1 MKIKGLRWMATFL
14 AACMLMGAVP
24 ATAFAAKETTEAA
37 ETIPQVYRMDDDN
50 DTVRLVIGKTPTLY
64 IGKNGTVSVTLMNME
79 DKDWIETEIWIASED
94 DFRNH
99 YSDEI
104 TKTEDRDS
112 EESSIVQSMKTIY
125 PFEVTDS
132 LNRHYKVGH
141 VNKKAKKTVNL
152 NVNVKKG
159 LEEGYYPILIYI
171 SKRAQG
177 EDGMSSEY
185 AKTIMAWIETKK
197 TTGTSET
204 NEDNSE
210 PVAFALGENQ
220 PTPSANYSE
229 VMNFDV
235 NVRNTGYKTA
245 YDVRVDM
252 ELSEDIT
259 KFPFEI
265 NDGNYDRQMGNM
277 NPDQTVAVPFS
288 MAVREKAKSGY
299 YPIKFKIRYR
309 ENENG
314 NFAAPVEDTFYV
326 RVYGKDEDDSLD
338 SEAGENERT
347 KARII
352 VDSFETDP
360 AEIYAGQDFTLK
372 VRMKNASNSIV
383 ASNILFTFESET
395 VSDSPVFTTVNGSN
409 SVVVNSLAPGASD
422 TLTIKF
428 SSSPTAEQRSYT
440 ITINEQY
447 DSPEFK
453 NAEESIIVDIPVKQY
468 ARLSTSNMDV
478 MPDSMTVGSESNVM
492 FGINNTGKV
501 VLYNVTVNFEADSIK
516 PTDYYVGNIKPG
528 ETGNVDTMLSGIA
541 ATADDGTVHVIINYE
556 DENGQPAEPV
566 EKELTLLVEEE
577 VQEDWNMDV
586 PEDMDVSGQPASGAN
601 NKLLLAGGGVAF
613 VAVIAAIVFAV
624 KFIKKRKEAKQQK
637 DDENEIS

>member
-1 MKIKGLRWMATFL
+1 MATFL

-79 DKDWIETEIWIASED
+79 DKDWVETEIWIASED

-204 NEDNSE
+204 DEDSSE

-220 PTPSANYSE
+220 STPSANYSE
-229 VMNFDV
+229 VMNFDI

-372 VRMKNASNSIV
+372 VRMKNASNSIA

-453 NAEESIIVDIPVKQY
+453 NAKEAVKIAVGLKQE
-468 ARLSTSNMDV
+468 ARLNTGTIEV
-478 MPDSMTVGSESNVM
+478 MPDAISVGEESNVM
-492 FGINNTGKV
+492 FSINNTGKV
-501 VLYNVTVNFEADSIK
+501 MLYNVNAVFEADSIQK
-516 PTDYYVGNIKPG
+516 NEAYVGNIEPG
-528 ETGNVDTMLSGIA
+528 KSGNVDTMINGIA
-541 ATADDGTVHVIINYE
+541 PTTDDGKVKLSITYE
-556 DENGQPAEPV
+556 DENGKVSTV
-566 EKELTLLVEEE
+566 EKEIQLMVNDDQSMDESNVDDTWNSDD
-577 VQEDWNMDV
+577 VQ
-586 PEDMDVSGQPASGAN
+586 PEPSTTD
-601 NKLLLAGGGVAF
+601 KLKHLAIPVGIVGVVLA
-613 VAVIAAIVFAV
+613 AVILVVIRR
-624 KFIKKRKEAKQQK
+624 KKKKAGM
-637 DDENEIS
+637 DDEIL

>member
-1 MKIKGLRWMATFL
+1 MATFL

-252 ELSEDIT
+252 ELSEDIA

-326 RVYGKDEDDSLD
+326 RVYGKEEDGSLD

-372 VRMKNASNSIV
+372 VRMKNASNSIA

-453 NAEESIIVDIPVKQY
+453 NAKEAVKIAVGLKQE
-468 ARLSTSNMDV
+468 ARLNTGTIEV
-478 MPDSMTVGSESNVM
+478 MPDAISVGEESNVM
-492 FGINNTGKV
+492 FSINNTGKV
-501 VLYNVTVNFEADSIK
+501 MLYNVNAVFEADSIQK
-516 PTDYYVGNIKPG
+516 NEAYVGNIEPG
-528 ETGNVDTMLSGIA
+528 KSGNVDTMINGIA
-541 ATADDGTVHVIINYE
+541 PTTDDGKVKLSITYE
-556 DENGQPAEPV
+556 DENGKVSTV
-566 EKELTLLVEEE
+566 EKEIQLMVNEDQSMDESNVDDTWSSDD
-577 VQEDWNMDV
+577 VQ
-586 PEDMDVSGQPASGAN
+586 PEPSTTD
-601 NKLLLAGGGVAF
+601 KLKHLAIPVGIVGVVLA
-613 VAVIAAIVFAV
+613 AVILVVIRR
-624 KFIKKRKEAKQQK
+624 KKKKAGM
-637 DDENEIS
+637 DDEIL

>member
-1 MKIKGLRWMATFL
+1 MATFL

-252 ELSEDIT
+252 ELSEDIA

-314 NFAAPVEDTFYV
+314 NFAAPIEDTFYV

-453 NAEESIIVDIPVKQY
+453 NAKEAVKIAVGLKQE
-468 ARLSTSNMDV
+468 ARLNTGTIEV
-478 MPDSMTVGSESNVM
+478 MPDAISVGEESNVM
-492 FGINNTGKV
+492 FSINNTGKV
-501 VLYNVTVNFEADSIK
+501 MLYNVNAVFEADSIQK
-516 PTDYYVGNIKPG
+516 NEAYVGNIEPG
-528 ETGNVDTMLSGIA
+528 KSGNVDTMINGIA
-541 ATADDGTVHVIINYE
+541 PTTDDGKVKLSITYE
-556 DENGQPAEPV
+556 DENGKVSTV
-566 EKELTLLVEEE
+566 EKEIQLMVNEDQSMDESNVDDTWNSDD
-577 VQEDWNMDV
+577 VQ
-586 PEDMDVSGQPASGAN
+586 PEPSTTD
-601 NKLLLAGGGVAF
+601 KLKHFAIPVGIVGVVLA
-613 VAVIAAIVFAV
+613 AVILVVIRR
-624 KFIKKRKEAKQQK
+624 KKKKAGM
-637 DDENEIS
+637 DDEIL

>member
-326 RVYGKDEDDSLD
+326 RVYGKDEADSLD

-372 VRMKNASNSIV
+372 VRMKNASNSIA

-453 NAEESIIVDIPVKQY
+453 NAKEAVKIAVGLKQE
-468 ARLSTSNMDV
+468 ARLNTGTIEV
-478 MPDSMTVGSESNVM
+478 MPDAISVGEESNVM
-492 FGINNTGKV
+492 FSINNTGKV
-501 VLYNVTVNFEADSIK
+501 MLYNVNAVFEADSIQK
-516 PTDYYVGNIKPG
+516 NEAYVGNIEPG
-528 ETGNVDTMLSGIA
+528 KSGNVDTMINGIA
-541 ATADDGTVHVIINYE
+541 PTTDDGKVKLSITYE
-556 DENGQPAEPV
+556 DENGKVSTV
-566 EKELTLLVEEE
+566 EKEIQLMVNEDQSMDESNVDDTWNSDD
-577 VQEDWNMDV
+577 VQ
-586 PEDMDVSGQPASGAN
+586 PEPSTTD
-601 NKLLLAGGGVAF
+601 KLKHLAIPVGIVGVVLA
-613 VAVIAAIVFAV
+613 AVILVVIRR
-624 KFIKKRKEAKQQK
+624 KKKKAGM
-637 DDENEIS
+637 DDEIL

>member
-1 MKIKGLRWMATFL
+1 MATFL
-14 AACMLMGAVP
+14 AVCMLMGAVP

-79 DKDWIETEIWIASED
+79 DKDWVETEIWIASED

-204 NEDNSE
+204 DEDSSE

-220 PTPSANYSE
+220 STPSANYSE

-326 RVYGKDEDDSLD
+326 RVYGKDEADSLD

-372 VRMKNASNSIV
+372 VRMKNASNSIA
-383 ASNILFTFESET
+383 ASNILFTFESEA

-453 NAEESIIVDIPVKQY
+453 NAKEAVKIAVGLKQE
-468 ARLSTSNMDV
+468 ARLNTGTIEV
-478 MPDSMTVGSESNVM
+478 MPDAISVGEESNVM
-492 FGINNTGKV
+492 FSINNTGKV
-501 VLYNVTVNFEADSIK
+501 MLYNVNAVFEADSIQK
-516 PTDYYVGNIKPG
+516 NEAYVGNIEPG
-528 ETGNVDTMLSGIA
+528 KSGNVDTMINGIA
-541 ATADDGTVHVIINYE
+541 PTTDDGKVKLSITYE
-556 DENGQPAEPV
+556 DENGKVSTV
-566 EKELTLLVEEE
+566 EKEIQLMVN
-577 VQEDWNMDV
+577 EDQSMDESNVDDTWNSDDIQ
-586 PEDMDVSGQPASGAN
+586 PEPSTTD
-601 NKLLLAGGGVAF
+601 KLKHLAIPVGIVGVVLA
-613 VAVIAAIVFAV
+613 AVILVAIRR
-624 KFIKKRKEAKQQK
+624 KKKKAGM
-637 DDENEIS
+637 DDEIL

>member
-79 DKDWIETEIWIASED
+79 DKDWVETEIWIASED

-204 NEDNSE
+204 DEDSSE

-220 PTPSANYSE
+220 STPSANYSE

-252 ELSEDIT
+252 VLSEDIT

-326 RVYGKDEDDSLD
+326 RVYGKDEGDSLD

-372 VRMKNASNSIV
+372 VRMKNASNSIA
-383 ASNILFTFESET
+383 ASNILFTFESEA

-453 NAEESIIVDIPVKQY
+453 NAKEAVKIAVGLKQE
-468 ARLSTSNMDV
+468 ARLNTGTIEV
-478 MPDSMTVGSESNVM
+478 MPDAISVGEESNVM
-492 FGINNTGKV
+492 FSINNTGKV
-501 VLYNVTVNFEADSIK
+501 MLYNVNAVFEADSIQK
-516 PTDYYVGNIKPG
+516 NEAYVGNIEPG
-528 ETGNVDTMLSGIA
+528 KSGNVDTMINGIA
-541 ATADDGTVHVIINYE
+541 PTTDDGKVKLSITYE
-556 DENGQPAEPV
+556 DENGKVSTV
-566 EKELTLLVEEE
+566 EKEIQLMVNEDQSMDESNVDDTWNSDD
-577 VQEDWNMDV
+577 VQ
-586 PEDMDVSGQPASGAN
+586 PEPSTTD
-601 NKLLLAGGGVAF
+601 KLKHLAIPVGIVGVVLA
-613 VAVIAAIVFAV
+613 AVILVVIRR
-624 KFIKKRKEAKQQK
+624 KKKKAGM
-637 DDENEIS
+637 DDEIL

>member
-1 MKIKGLRWMATFL
+1 MATFL

-252 ELSEDIT
+252 ELSEDIA

-453 NAEESIIVDIPVKQY
+453 NAKEAVKIAVGLKQE
-468 ARLSTSNMDV
+468 ARLNTGTIEV
-478 MPDSMTVGSESNVM
+478 MPDAISVGEESNVM
-492 FGINNTGKV
+492 FSINNTGKV
-501 VLYNVTVNFEADSIK
+501 MLYNVNAVFEADSIQK
-516 PTDYYVGNIKPG
+516 NEAYVGNIEPG
-528 ETGNVDTMLSGIA
+528 KSGNVDTMINGIA
-541 ATADDGTVHVIINYE
+541 PTTDDGKVKLSITYE
-556 DENGQPAEPV
+556 DENGKVSTV
-566 EKELTLLVEEE
+566 EKEIQLMVN
-577 VQEDWNMDV
+577 EDQSMDESNV
-586 PEDMDVSGQPASGAN
+586 DDTWSSDDIQPEPSTTD
-601 NKLLLAGGGVAF
+601 KLKHLPIPVGIVGVVLA
-613 VAVIAAIVFAV
+613 AVILVVIRR
-624 KFIKKRKEAKQQK
+624 KKKKAGM
-637 DDENEIS
+637 DDEIL

>member
-132 LNRHYKVGH
+132 LNRHYKVSH

-229 VMNFDV
+229 VMKFDV
-235 NVRNTGYKTA
+235 NVRNAGYKTA

-252 ELSEDIT
+252 ELSEDIA

-314 NFAAPVEDTFYV
+314 NFAAPIEDTFYV

-383 ASNILFTFESET
+383 ASNILFTFESEA

-453 NAEESIIVDIPVKQY
+453 NAKEAVKIAVGLKQE
-468 ARLSTSNMDV
+468 ARLNTGTIEV
-478 MPDSMTVGSESNVM
+478 MPDAISVGEESNVM
-492 FGINNTGKV
+492 FSINNTGKV
-501 VLYNVTVNFEADSIK
+501 MLYNVNAVFEADSIQK
-516 PTDYYVGNIKPG
+516 NECYVGNIEPG
-528 ETGNVDTMLSGIA
+528 KSGNVDTMINGIA
-541 ATADDGTVHVIINYE
+541 PTTDDGKVKLSITYE
-556 DENGQPAEPV
+556 DENGKVSTV
-566 EKELTLLVEEE
+566 EKEIQLMVNEDQSMDESNVDDTWSSDD
-577 VQEDWNMDV
+577 VQ
-586 PEDMDVSGQPASGAN
+586 PEPSTTD
-601 NKLLLAGGGVAF
+601 KLKHLAIPVGIVGVVLA
-613 VAVIAAIVFAV
+613 AVILVVIRR
-624 KFIKKRKEAKQQK
+624 KKKKAGM
-637 DDENEIS
+637 DDEIL

>member
-1 MKIKGLRWMATFL
+1 MATFL

-50 DTVRLVIGKTPTLY
+50 DTVRIVIGKTPTLY

-79 DKDWIETEIWIASED
+79 DKDWVETEIWIASED

-204 NEDNSE
+204 DEDSSE

-220 PTPSANYSE
+220 STPSANYSE

-326 RVYGKDEDDSLD
+326 RVYGKDEADSLD

-372 VRMKNASNSIV
+372 VRMKNASNSIA
-383 ASNILFTFESET
+383 ASNILFTFESEA

-453 NAEESIIVDIPVKQY
+453 NAKEAVKIAVGLKQE
-468 ARLSTSNMDV
+468 ARLNTGTIEV
-478 MPDSMTVGSESNVM
+478 MPDAISVGEESNVM
-492 FGINNTGKV
+492 FSINNTGKV
-501 VLYNVTVNFEADSIK
+501 MLYNVNAVFEADSIQK
-516 PTDYYVGNIKPG
+516 NEAYVGNIEPG
-528 ETGNVDTMLSGIA
+528 KSGNVDTMINGIA
-541 ATADDGTVHVIINYE
+541 PTTDDGKVKLSITYE
-556 DENGQPAEPV
+556 DENGKVSTV
-566 EKELTLLVEEE
+566 EKEIQLMVNEDQSMDESNVDDTWNSDD
-577 VQEDWNMDV
+577 VQ
-586 PEDMDVSGQPASGAN
+586 PEPSTTD
-601 NKLLLAGGGVAF
+601 KLKHLAIPVGIVGVVLA
-613 VAVIAAIVFAV
+613 AVILVVIRR
-624 KFIKKRKEAKQQK
+624 KKKKAGM
-637 DDENEIS
+637 DDEIL

>member
-79 DKDWIETEIWIASED
+79 DKDWVETEIWIASED

-204 NEDNSE
+204 DEDSSE

-220 PTPSANYSE
+220 STPSANYSE

-314 NFAAPVEDTFYV
+314 NFAAPIEDTFYV

-453 NAEESIIVDIPVKQY
+453 NAKEAVKIAVGLKQE
-468 ARLSTSNMDV
+468 ARLNTGTIEV
-478 MPDSMTVGSESNVM
+478 MPDAISVGEESNVM
-492 FGINNTGKV
+492 FSINNTGKV
-501 VLYNVTVNFEADSIK
+501 MLYNVNAVFEADSIQK
-516 PTDYYVGNIKPG
+516 NEAYVGNIEPG
-528 ETGNVDTMLSGIA
+528 KSGNVDTMINGIA
-541 ATADDGTVHVIINYE
+541 PTTDDGKVKLSITYE
-556 DENGQPAEPV
+556 DENGKVSTV
-566 EKELTLLVEEE
+566 EKEIQLMVNEDQSMDESNVDDTWNSDD
-577 VQEDWNMDV
+577 VQ
-586 PEDMDVSGQPASGAN
+586 PEPSTTD
-601 NKLLLAGGGVAF
+601 KLKHLAIPVGIVGVVLA
-613 VAVIAAIVFAV
+613 AVILVVIRR
-624 KFIKKRKEAKQQK
+624 KKKKAGM
-637 DDENEIS
+637 DDEIL

>member
-1 MKIKGLRWMATFL
+1 MATFL

-79 DKDWIETEIWIASED
+79 DKDWVETEIWIASED

-204 NEDNSE
+204 AEDSSE

-220 PTPSANYSE
+220 STPSANYSE

-252 ELSEDIT
+252 ELSEDIA

-314 NFAAPVEDTFYV
+314 NFAAPIEDTFYV

-372 VRMKNASNSIV
+372 VRMKNASNSIA

-453 NAEESIIVDIPVKQY
+453 NAKEAVKIAVGLKQE
-468 ARLSTSNMDV
+468 ARLNTGTIEV
-478 MPDSMTVGSESNVM
+478 MPDAISVGEESNVM
-492 FGINNTGKV
+492 FSINNTGKV
-501 VLYNVTVNFEADSIK
+501 MLYNVNAVFEADSIQK
-516 PTDYYVGNIKPG
+516 NEAYVGNIEPG
-528 ETGNVDTMLSGIA
+528 KSGNVDTMINGIA
-541 ATADDGTVHVIINYE
+541 PTTDDGKVKLSITYE
-556 DENGQPAEPV
+556 DENGKVSTV
-566 EKELTLLVEEE
+566 EKEIQLMVNEDQSMDESNVDDTWNSDD
-577 VQEDWNMDV
+577 VQ
-586 PEDMDVSGQPASGAN
+586 PEPSTTD
-601 NKLLLAGGGVAF
+601 KLKHLAIPVGIVGVVLA
-613 VAVIAAIVFAV
+613 AVILVVIRR
-624 KFIKKRKEAKQQK
+624 KKKKAGM
-637 DDENEIS
+637 DDEIL

>member
-1 MKIKGLRWMATFL
+1 MATFL

-79 DKDWIETEIWIASED
+79 DKDWVETEIWIASED

-220 PTPSANYSE
+220 STPSANYSE

-314 NFAAPVEDTFYV
+314 NFAAPIEDTFYV

-453 NAEESIIVDIPVKQY
+453 NAKEAVKIAVGLKQE
-468 ARLSTSNMDV
+468 ARLNTGTIEV
-478 MPDSMTVGSESNVM
+478 MPDAISVGEESNVM
-492 FGINNTGKV
+492 FSINNTGKV
-501 VLYNVTVNFEADSIK
+501 MLYNVNAVFEADSIQK
-516 PTDYYVGNIKPG
+516 NEAYVGNIEPG
-528 ETGNVDTMLSGIA
+528 KSGNVDTMINGIA
-541 ATADDGTVHVIINYE
+541 PTTDDGKVKLSITYE
-556 DENGQPAEPV
+556 DENGKVSTV
-566 EKELTLLVEEE
+566 EKEIQLMVNEDQSMDESNVDDTWNSDD
-577 VQEDWNMDV
+577 VQ
-586 PEDMDVSGQPASGAN
+586 PEPSTTD
-601 NKLLLAGGGVAF
+601 KLKHLAIPVGIVGVVLA
-613 VAVIAAIVFAV
+613 AVIVVVIRR
-624 KFIKKRKEAKQQK
+624 KKKKAGM
-637 DDENEIS
+637 DDEIL

>member
-1 MKIKGLRWMATFL
+1 MATFL

-24 ATAFAAKETTEAA
+24 ATAFAAKETTEAV

-79 DKDWIETEIWIASED
+79 DKDWVETEIWIASED

-204 NEDNSE
+204 DEDSSE

-220 PTPSANYSE
+220 STPSANYSE

-277 NPDQTVAVPFS
+277 NPDQTVAIPFS

-326 RVYGKDEDDSLD
+326 RVYGKDEGDSLD

-453 NAEESIIVDIPVKQY
+453 NAKEAVKIAVGLKQE
-468 ARLSTSNMDV
+468 ARLNTGTIEV
-478 MPDSMTVGSESNVM
+478 MPDAISVGEESNVM
-492 FGINNTGKV
+492 FSINNTGKV
-501 VLYNVTVNFEADSIK
+501 MLYNVNAVFEADSIQK
-516 PTDYYVGNIKPG
+516 NEAYVGNIEPG
-528 ETGNVDTMLSGIA
+528 KSGNVDTMINGIA
-541 ATADDGTVHVIINYE
+541 PTTDDGKVKLSITYE
-556 DENGQPAEPV
+556 DENGKVSTV
-566 EKELTLLVEEE
+566 EKEIQLMVNEDQSMDESNVDDTWNSDD
-577 VQEDWNMDV
+577 VQ
-586 PEDMDVSGQPASGAN
+586 PEPSTTD
-601 NKLLLAGGGVAF
+601 KLKHLAIPVGIVGVVLA
-613 VAVIAAIVFAV
+613 AVILVVIRR
-624 KFIKKRKEAKQQK
+624 KKKKAGM
-637 DDENEIS
+637 DDEIL

>member
-1 MKIKGLRWMATFL
+1 MATFL

-79 DKDWIETEIWIASED
+79 DKDWVETEIWIASED

-204 NEDNSE
+204 DEDSSE

-220 PTPSANYSE
+220 STPSANYSE

-326 RVYGKDEDDSLD
+326 RVYGKDEADSLD

-372 VRMKNASNSIV
+372 VRMKNASNSIA
-383 ASNILFTFESET
+383 ASNILFTFESEA

-453 NAEESIIVDIPVKQY
+453 NAKEAVKIAVGLKQE
-468 ARLSTSNMDV
+468 ARLNTGTIEV
-478 MPDSMTVGSESNVM
+478 MPDAISVGEESNVM
-492 FGINNTGKV
+492 FSINNTGKV
-501 VLYNVTVNFEADSIK
+501 MLYNVNAVFEADSIQK
-516 PTDYYVGNIKPG
+516 NEAYVGNIEPG
-528 ETGNVDTMLSGIA
+528 KSGNVDTMINGIA
-541 ATADDGTVHVIINYE
+541 PTTDDGKVKLSITYE
-556 DENGQPAEPV
+556 DENGKVSTV
-566 EKELTLLVEEE
+566 EKEIQLMVNEDQSMDESNVDDTWNSED
-577 VQEDWNMDV
+577 VQ
-586 PEDMDVSGQPASGAN
+586 PEPSTTD
-601 NKLLLAGGGVAF
+601 KLKHLAIPVGIVGVVLA
-613 VAVIAAIVFAV
+613 AVILVVIRR
-624 KFIKKRKEAKQQK
+624 KKKKAGM
-637 DDENEIS
+637 DDEIL

>member
-1 MKIKGLRWMATFL
+1 MATFL

-314 NFAAPVEDTFYV
+314 NFAAPIEDTFYV

-453 NAEESIIVDIPVKQY
+453 NAKEAVKIAVGLKQE
-468 ARLSTSNMDV
+468 ARLNTGTIEV
-478 MPDSMTVGSESNVM
+478 MPDAISVGEESNVM
-492 FGINNTGKV
+492 FSINNTGKV
-501 VLYNVTVNFEADSIK
+501 MLYNVNAVFEADSIQK
-516 PTDYYVGNIKPG
+516 NEAYVGNIEPG
-528 ETGNVDTMLSGIA
+528 KSGNVDTMINGIA
-541 ATADDGTVHVIINYE
+541 PTTDDGKVKLSITYE
-556 DENGQPAEPV
+556 DENGKVSTV
-566 EKELTLLVEEE
+566 EKEIQLMVNEDQSMDESNVDDTWNSDD
-577 VQEDWNMDV
+577 VQ
-586 PEDMDVSGQPASGAN
+586 PEPSTTD
-601 NKLLLAGGGVAF
+601 KLKHLAIPVGIVGVVLA
-613 VAVIAAIVFAV
+613 AVILVVIRR
-624 KFIKKRKEAKQQK
+624 KKKKAGM
-637 DDENEIS
+637 DDEIL

>member
-1 MKIKGLRWMATFL
+1 MATFL

-252 ELSEDIT
+252 ELSEDIA

-453 NAEESIIVDIPVKQY
+453 NAKEAVKIAVGLKQE
-468 ARLSTSNMDV
+468 ARLNTGTIEV
-478 MPDSMTVGSESNVM
+478 MPDAIFVGEESNVM
-492 FGINNTGKV
+492 FSINNTGKV
-501 VLYNVTVNFEADSIK
+501 MLYNVNAVFEADSIQK
-516 PTDYYVGNIKPG
+516 NEAYVGNIEPG
-528 ETGNVDTMLSGIA
+528 KSGNVDTMINGIA
-541 ATADDGTVHVIINYE
+541 PTMDDGKVKLSITYE
-556 DENGQPAEPV
+556 DENGKVSTV
-566 EKELTLLVEEE
+566 EKEIQLMVN
-577 VQEDWNMDV
+577 EDQSMDESNV
-586 PEDMDVSGQPASGAN
+586 DDTWSSDDIQPEPSTTD
-601 NKLLLAGGGVAF
+601 KLKHLAIPVGIVGVVLA
-613 VAVIAAIVFAV
+613 AVILVVIRR
-624 KFIKKRKEAKQQK
+624 KKKKAGM
-637 DDENEIS
+637 DDEIL

>member
-229 VMNFDV
+229 VMKFDV

-252 ELSEDIT
+252 ELSEDIA

-314 NFAAPVEDTFYV
+314 NFAAPIEDTFYV

-453 NAEESIIVDIPVKQY
+453 NAKEAVKIAVGLKQE
-468 ARLSTSNMDV
+468 ARLNTGTIEV
-478 MPDSMTVGSESNVM
+478 MPDAISVGEESNVM
-492 FGINNTGKV
+492 FSINNTGKV
-501 VLYNVTVNFEADSIK
+501 MLYNVNAVFEADSIQK
-516 PTDYYVGNIKPG
+516 NECYVGNIEPG
-528 ETGNVDTMLSGIA
+528 KSGNVDTMINGIA
-541 ATADDGTVHVIINYE
+541 PTTDDGKVKLSITYE
-556 DENGQPAEPV
+556 DENGKVSTV
-566 EKELTLLVEEE
+566 EKEIQLMVNEDQSMDESNVDDTWSSDD
-577 VQEDWNMDV
+577 VQ
-586 PEDMDVSGQPASGAN
+586 PEPSTTD
-601 NKLLLAGGGVAF
+601 KLKHLAIPVGIVGVVLA
-613 VAVIAAIVFAV
+613 AVILVVIRR
-624 KFIKKRKEAKQQK
+624 KKKKAGM
-637 DDENEIS
+637 DDEIL

>member
-1 MKIKGLRWMATFL
+1 MATFL

-220 PTPSANYSE
+220 STPSANYSE

-314 NFAAPVEDTFYV
+314 NFAAPIEDTFYV

-372 VRMKNASNSIV
+372 VRMKNASNSIA
-383 ASNILFTFESET
+383 ASNILFTFESEA

-453 NAEESIIVDIPVKQY
+453 NAKEAVKIAVGLKQE
-468 ARLSTSNMDV
+468 ARLNTGTIEV
-478 MPDSMTVGSESNVM
+478 MPDAISVGEESNVM
-492 FGINNTGKV
+492 FSINNTGKV
-501 VLYNVTVNFEADSIK
+501 MLYNVNAVFEADSIQK
-516 PTDYYVGNIKPG
+516 NEAYVGNIEPG
-528 ETGNVDTMLSGIA
+528 KSGNVDTMINGIA
-541 ATADDGTVHVIINYE
+541 PTTDDGKVKLSITYE
-556 DENGQPAEPV
+556 DENGKVSTV
-566 EKELTLLVEEE
+566 EKEIQLMVN
-577 VQEDWNMDV
+577 EDQSMDESNVDDTWNSDDIQ
-586 PEDMDVSGQPASGAN
+586 PEPSTTD
-601 NKLLLAGGGVAF
+601 KLKHLAIPVGIVGVVLA
-613 VAVIAAIVFAV
+613 AVILVAIRR
-624 KFIKKRKEAKQQK
+624 KKKKAGM
-637 DDENEIS
+637 DDEIL

>member
-1 MKIKGLRWMATFL
+1 MATFL

-79 DKDWIETEIWIASED
+79 DKDWVETEIWIASED

-220 PTPSANYSE
+220 STPSANYSE

-277 NPDQTVAVPFS
+277 NPDQTVAIPFS

-314 NFAAPVEDTFYV
+314 NFAAPIEDTFYV

-453 NAEESIIVDIPVKQY
+453 NAKEAVKIAVGLKQE
-468 ARLSTSNMDV
+468 ARLNTGTIEV
-478 MPDSMTVGSESNVM
+478 MPDAISVGEESNVM
-492 FGINNTGKV
+492 FSINNTGKV
-501 VLYNVTVNFEADSIK
+501 MLYNVNAVFEADSIQK
-516 PTDYYVGNIKPG
+516 NEAYVGNIEPG
-528 ETGNVDTMLSGIA
+528 KSGNVDTMINGIA
-541 ATADDGTVHVIINYE
+541 PTMDDGKVKLSITYE
-556 DENGQPAEPV
+556 DENGKVSTV
-566 EKELTLLVEEE
+566 EKEIQLMVN
-577 VQEDWNMDV
+577 EDQSMDESNV
-586 PEDMDVSGQPASGAN
+586 DDTWSSDDIQPEPSTTD
-601 NKLLLAGGGVAF
+601 KLKHLAIPVGIVGVVLA
-613 VAVIAAIVFAV
+613 AVILVVIRR
-624 KFIKKRKEAKQQK
+624 KKKKAGM
-637 DDENEIS
+637 DDEIL

>member
-79 DKDWIETEIWIASED
+79 DKDWVETEIWIASED

-204 NEDNSE
+204 DEDSSE

-220 PTPSANYSE
+220 STPSANYSE

-326 RVYGKDEDDSLD
+326 RVYGKDEADSLD

-453 NAEESIIVDIPVKQY
+453 NAKEAVKIAVGLKQE
-468 ARLSTSNMDV
+468 ARLNTGTIEV
-478 MPDSMTVGSESNVM
+478 MPDAISVGEESNVM
-492 FGINNTGKV
+492 FSINNTGKV
-501 VLYNVTVNFEADSIK
+501 MLYNVNAVFEADSIQK
-516 PTDYYVGNIKPG
+516 NEAYVGNIEPG
-528 ETGNVDTMLSGIA
+528 KSGNVDTMINGIA
-541 ATADDGTVHVIINYE
+541 PTTDDGKVKLSITYE
-556 DENGQPAEPV
+556 DENGKVSTV
-566 EKELTLLVEEE
+566 EKEIQLMVNEDQSMDESNVDDTWSSDD
-577 VQEDWNMDV
+577 VQ
-586 PEDMDVSGQPASGAN
+586 PEPSTTD
-601 NKLLLAGGGVAF
+601 KLKHLAIPVGIVGVVLA
-613 VAVIAAIVFAV
+613 AVILVVIRR
-624 KFIKKRKEAKQQK
+624 KKKKAGM
-637 DDENEIS
+637 DDEIL

>member
-252 ELSEDIT
+252 ELSEDIA

-428 SSSPTAEQRSYT
+428 SSSPTAEQRFYT

-453 NAEESIIVDIPVKQY
+453 NAKEAVKIAVGLKQE
-468 ARLSTSNMDV
+468 ARLNTGTIEV
-478 MPDSMTVGSESNVM
+478 MPDAISVGEESNVM
-492 FGINNTGKV
+492 FSINNTGKV
-501 VLYNVTVNFEADSIK
+501 MLYNVNAVFEADSIQK
-516 PTDYYVGNIKPG
+516 NEAYVGNIEPG
-528 ETGNVDTMLSGIA
+528 KSGNVDTMINGIA
-541 ATADDGTVHVIINYE
+541 PTMDDGKVKLSITYE
-556 DENGQPAEPV
+556 DENGKVSTV
-566 EKELTLLVEEE
+566 EKEIQLMVN
-577 VQEDWNMDV
+577 EDQSMDESNV
-586 PEDMDVSGQPASGAN
+586 DDTWSSDDIQPEPSTTD
-601 NKLLLAGGGVAF
+601 KLKHLAIPVGIVGVVLA
-613 VAVIAAIVFAV
+613 AVILVVIRR
-624 KFIKKRKEAKQQK
+624 KKKKAGM
-637 DDENEIS
+637 DDEIL

>member
-1 MKIKGLRWMATFL
+1 MATFL

-79 DKDWIETEIWIASED
+79 DKDWVETEIWIASED
-94 DFRNH
+94 DFRSH

-220 PTPSANYSE
+220 STPSANYSE

-252 ELSEDIT
+252 ELSEDIA

-326 RVYGKDEDDSLD
+326 RVYGKDEGDSLD

-372 VRMKNASNSIV
+372 VRMKNASSSIA
-383 ASNILFTFESET
+383 ASNILFTFESEA

-453 NAEESIIVDIPVKQY
+453 NAKEAVKIAVGLKQE
-468 ARLSTSNMDV
+468 ARLNTGTIEV
-478 MPDSMTVGSESNVM
+478 MPDAISVGEESNVM
-492 FGINNTGKV
+492 FSINNTGKV
-501 VLYNVTVNFEADSIK
+501 MLYNVNAVFEADSIQK
-516 PTDYYVGNIKPG
+516 NEAYVGNIEPG
-528 ETGNVDTMLSGIA
+528 KSGNVDTMINGIA
-541 ATADDGTVHVIINYE
+541 PTTDDGKVKLSITYE
-556 DENGQPAEPV
+556 DENGKVSTV
-566 EKELTLLVEEE
+566 EKEIQLMVNEDQSMDESNVDDTWNSDD
-577 VQEDWNMDV
+577 VQ
-586 PEDMDVSGQPASGAN
+586 PEPSTTD
-601 NKLLLAGGGVAF
+601 KLKHLAIPVGIVGVVLA
-613 VAVIAAIVFAV
+613 AVILVVIRR
-624 KFIKKRKEAKQQK
+624 KKKKAGM
-637 DDENEIS
+637 DDEIL

>member
-1 MKIKGLRWMATFL
+1 MATFL

-79 DKDWIETEIWIASED
+79 DKDWVETEIWIASED

-204 NEDNSE
+204 DEDSSE

-220 PTPSANYSE
+220 STPSANYSE

-326 RVYGKDEDDSLD
+326 RVYGKDEADSLD

-372 VRMKNASNSIV
+372 VRMKNASNSIA
-383 ASNILFTFESET
+383 ASNILFTFESEA

-453 NAEESIIVDIPVKQY
+453 NAKEAVKIAVGLKQE
-468 ARLSTSNMDV
+468 ARLNTGTIEV
-478 MPDSMTVGSESNVM
+478 MPDAISVGEESNVM
-492 FGINNTGKV
+492 FSINNTGKV
-501 VLYNVTVNFEADSIK
+501 MLYNVNAVFEADSIQK
-516 PTDYYVGNIKPG
+516 NEAYVGNIEPG
-528 ETGNVDTMLSGIA
+528 KSGNVDTMINGIA
-541 ATADDGTVHVIINYE
+541 PTTDDGKVKLSITYE
-556 DENGQPAEPV
+556 DENGKVSTV
-566 EKELTLLVEEE
+566 EKEIQLMVN
-577 VQEDWNMDV
+577 EDQSMDESNV
-586 PEDMDVSGQPASGAN
+586 DDTWSSDDIQPEPSTTD
-601 NKLLLAGGGVAF
+601 KLKHLAIPVGIVGVVLA
-613 VAVIAAIVFAV
+613 AVILVVIRR
-624 KFIKKRKEAKQQK
+624 KKKKAGM
-637 DDENEIS
+637 DDEIL

>member
-1 MKIKGLRWMATFL
+1 MATFL

-79 DKDWIETEIWIASED
+79 DKDWVETEIWIASED

-220 PTPSANYSE
+220 STPSANYSE

-372 VRMKNASNSIV
+372 VRMKNASNSIA
-383 ASNILFTFESET
+383 ASNILFTFESEA

-453 NAEESIIVDIPVKQY
+453 NAKEAVKIAVGLKQE
-468 ARLSTSNMDV
+468 ARLNTGTIEV
-478 MPDSMTVGSESNVM
+478 MPDAISVGEESNVM
-492 FGINNTGKV
+492 FSINNTGKV
-501 VLYNVTVNFEADSIK
+501 MLYNVNAVFEADSIQK
-516 PTDYYVGNIKPG
+516 NEAYVGNIEPG
-528 ETGNVDTMLSGIA
+528 KSGNVDTMINGIA
-541 ATADDGTVHVIINYE
+541 PTTDDGKVKLSITYE
-556 DENGQPAEPV
+556 DENGKVSTV
-566 EKELTLLVEEE
+566 EKEIQLMVNEDQSMDESNVDDTWNSDD
-577 VQEDWNMDV
+577 VQ
-586 PEDMDVSGQPASGAN
+586 PEPSTTD
-601 NKLLLAGGGVAF
+601 KLKHLAIPVGIVGVVLA
-613 VAVIAAIVFAV
+613 AVILVVIRR
-624 KFIKKRKEAKQQK
+624 KKKKAGM
-637 DDENEIS
+637 DDEIL

>member
-1 MKIKGLRWMATFL
+1 MATFL

-185 AKTIMAWIETKK
+185 AKTIIAWIETKK

-252 ELSEDIT
+252 ELSEDIA

-314 NFAAPVEDTFYV
+314 NFAAPIEDTFYV

-453 NAEESIIVDIPVKQY
+453 NAKEAVKIAVGLKQE
-468 ARLSTSNMDV
+468 ARLNTGTIEV
-478 MPDSMTVGSESNVM
+478 MPDAISVGEESNVM
-492 FGINNTGKV
+492 FSINNTGKV
-501 VLYNVTVNFEADSIK
+501 MLYNVNAVFEADSIQK
-516 PTDYYVGNIKPG
+516 NEAYVGNIEPG
-528 ETGNVDTMLSGIA
+528 KSGNVDTMINGIA
-541 ATADDGTVHVIINYE
+541 PTTDDGKVKLSITYE
-556 DENGQPAEPV
+556 DENGKVSTV
-566 EKELTLLVEEE
+566 EKEIQLMVNEDQSMDESNVDDTWSSDD
-577 VQEDWNMDV
+577 VQ
-586 PEDMDVSGQPASGAN
+586 PEPSTTD
-601 NKLLLAGGGVAF
+601 KLKHLAIPVGIVGVVLA
-613 VAVIAAIVFAV
+613 AVILVVIRR
-624 KFIKKRKEAKQQK
+624 KKKKAGM
-637 DDENEIS
+637 DDEIL

>member
-1 MKIKGLRWMATFL
+1 MATFL

-204 NEDNSE
+204 NEDNPE

-252 ELSEDIT
+252 ELSEDIA

-314 NFAAPVEDTFYV
+314 NFAAPIEDTFYV

-372 VRMKNASNSIV
+372 VRMKNASNSIA

-453 NAEESIIVDIPVKQY
+453 NAKEAVKIAVGLKQE
-468 ARLSTSNMDV
+468 ARLNTGTIEV
-478 MPDSMTVGSESNVM
+478 MPDAISVGEESNVM
-492 FGINNTGKV
+492 FSINNTGKV
-501 VLYNVTVNFEADSIK
+501 MLYNVNAVFEADSIQK
-516 PTDYYVGNIKPG
+516 NEAYVGNIEPG
-528 ETGNVDTMLSGIA
+528 KSGNVDTMINGIA
-541 ATADDGTVHVIINYE
+541 PTTDDGKVKLSITYE
-556 DENGQPAEPV
+556 DENGKVSTV
-566 EKELTLLVEEE
+566 EKEIQLMVN
-577 VQEDWNMDV
+577 EDQSMDESNV
-586 PEDMDVSGQPASGAN
+586 DDTWSSDDIQPEPSTTD
-601 NKLLLAGGGVAF
+601 KLKHLAIPVGIVGVVLA
-613 VAVIAAIVFAV
+613 AVILVVIRR
-624 KFIKKRKEAKQQK
+624 KKKKAGM
-637 DDENEIS
+637 DDEIL

>member
-1 MKIKGLRWMATFL
+1 MATFL

-79 DKDWIETEIWIASED
+79 DKDWVETEIWIASED

-220 PTPSANYSE
+220 STPSANYSE

-326 RVYGKDEDDSLD
+326 RVYGKDENDSLD

-372 VRMKNASNSIV
+372 VRMKNASNSIA

-453 NAEESIIVDIPVKQY
+453 NAKEAVKIAVGLKQE
-468 ARLSTSNMDV
+468 ARLNTGTIEV
-478 MPDSMTVGSESNVM
+478 MPDAISVGEESNVM
-492 FGINNTGKV
+492 FSINNTGKV
-501 VLYNVTVNFEADSIK
+501 MLYNVNAVFEADSIQK
-516 PTDYYVGNIKPG
+516 NEAYVGNIEPG
-528 ETGNVDTMLSGIA
+528 KSGNVDTMINGIA
-541 ATADDGTVHVIINYE
+541 PTTDDGKVKLSITYE
-556 DENGQPAEPV
+556 DENGKVSTV
-566 EKELTLLVEEE
+566 EKEIQLMVNEDQSMDESNIDDTWNSDD
-577 VQEDWNMDV
+577 VQ
-586 PEDMDVSGQPASGAN
+586 PEPSTTD
-601 NKLLLAGGGVAF
+601 KLKHLAIPVGIVGVVLA
-613 VAVIAAIVFAV
+613 AVILVVIRR
-624 KFIKKRKEAKQQK
+624 KKKKAGM
-637 DDENEIS
+637 DDEIL

>member
-1 MKIKGLRWMATFL
+1 MATFL

-79 DKDWIETEIWIASED
+79 DKDWVETEIWIASED

-204 NEDNSE
+204 AEDSSE

-220 PTPSANYSE
+220 STPSANYSE

-326 RVYGKDEDDSLD
+326 RVYGKDEADSLD

-372 VRMKNASNSIV
+372 VRMKNASNSIA
-383 ASNILFTFESET
+383 ASNILFTFESEA

-453 NAEESIIVDIPVKQY
+453 NAKEAVKIAVGLKQE
-468 ARLSTSNMDV
+468 ARLNTGTIEV
-478 MPDSMTVGSESNVM
+478 MPDAISVGEESNVM
-492 FGINNTGKV
+492 FSINNTGKV
-501 VLYNVTVNFEADSIK
+501 MLYNVNAVFEADSIQK
-516 PTDYYVGNIKPG
+516 NEAYVGNIEPG
-528 ETGNVDTMLSGIA
+528 KSGNVDTMINGIA
-541 ATADDGTVHVIINYE
+541 PTTDDGKVKLSITYE
-556 DENGQPAEPV
+556 DENGKVSTV
-566 EKELTLLVEEE
+566 EKEIQLMVNEDQSMDESNVDDTWNSDD
-577 VQEDWNMDV
+577 VQ
-586 PEDMDVSGQPASGAN
+586 PEPSTTD
-601 NKLLLAGGGVAF
+601 KLKHLAIPVGIVGVVLA
-613 VAVIAAIVFAV
+613 AVILVVIRR
-624 KFIKKRKEAKQQK
+624 KKKKAGM
-637 DDENEIS
+637 DDEIL

>member
-1 MKIKGLRWMATFL
+1 MATFL

-79 DKDWIETEIWIASED
+79 DKDWVETEIWIASED

-185 AKTIMAWIETKK
+185 AKTMMAWIETKK

-204 NEDNSE
+204 DEDSSE

-220 PTPSANYSE
+220 STPSANYSE

-326 RVYGKDEDDSLD
+326 RVYGKDEGDSLD

-372 VRMKNASNSIV
+372 VRMKNASNSIA
-383 ASNILFTFESET
+383 ASNILFTFESEA

-453 NAEESIIVDIPVKQY
+453 NAKEAVKIAVGLKQE
-468 ARLSTSNMDV
+468 ARLNTGTIEV
-478 MPDSMTVGSESNVM
+478 MPDAISVGEESNVM
-492 FGINNTGKV
+492 FSINNTGKV
-501 VLYNVTVNFEADSIK
+501 MLYNVNAVFEADSIQK
-516 PTDYYVGNIKPG
+516 NEAYVGNIEPG
-528 ETGNVDTMLSGIA
+528 KSGNVDTMINGIA
-541 ATADDGTVHVIINYE
+541 PTTDDGKVKLSITYE
-556 DENGQPAEPV
+556 DENGKVSTV
-566 EKELTLLVEEE
+566 EKEIQLMVNEDQSMDESNVDDTWNSDD
-577 VQEDWNMDV
+577 VQ
-586 PEDMDVSGQPASGAN
+586 PEPSTTD
-601 NKLLLAGGGVAF
+601 KLKHLAIPVGIVGVVLA
-613 VAVIAAIVFAV
+613 AVILVVIRR
-624 KFIKKRKEAKQQK
+624 KKKKAGM
-637 DDENEIS
+637 DDEIL

>member
-1 MKIKGLRWMATFL
+1 MATFL
-14 AACMLMGAVP
+14 AVCMLMGAVP

-220 PTPSANYSE
+220 STPSANYSE

-326 RVYGKDEDDSLD
+326 RVYGKDENDSLD

-372 VRMKNASNSIV
+372 VRMKNASNSIA
-383 ASNILFTFESET
+383 ASNILFTFESEA

-453 NAEESIIVDIPVKQY
+453 NAKEAVKIAVGLKQE
-468 ARLSTSNMDV
+468 ARLNTGTIEV
-478 MPDSMTVGSESNVM
+478 MPDAISVGEESNVM
-492 FGINNTGKV
+492 FSINNSGKV
-501 VLYNVTVNFEADSIK
+501 MLYNVNAVFEADSIQK
-516 PTDYYVGNIKPG
+516 NEAYVGNIEPG
-528 ETGNVDTMLSGIA
+528 KSGNVDTMINGIA
-541 ATADDGTVHVIINYE
+541 PTTDDGKVKLSITYE
-556 DENGQPAEPV
+556 DENGKVSTV
-566 EKELTLLVEEE
+566 EKEIQLMVNEDQSMDESNIDDTWNSDD
-577 VQEDWNMDV
+577 VQ
-586 PEDMDVSGQPASGAN
+586 PEPSTTD
-601 NKLLLAGGGVAF
+601 KLKHLAIPVGIVGVVLA
-613 VAVIAAIVFAV
+613 AVILVVIRR
-624 KFIKKRKEAKQQK
+624 KKKKAGM
-637 DDENEIS
+637 DDEIL

>member
-79 DKDWIETEIWIASED
+79 DKDWVETEIWIASED

-220 PTPSANYSE
+220 STPSANYSE

-326 RVYGKDEDDSLD
+326 RVYGKDEGDSLD

-383 ASNILFTFESET
+383 ASNILFTFESEA

-453 NAEESIIVDIPVKQY
+453 NAKEAVKIAVGLKQE
-468 ARLSTSNMDV
+468 ARLNTGTIEV
-478 MPDSMTVGSESNVM
+478 MPDAISVGGESNVM
-492 FGINNTGKV
+492 FSINNTGKV
-501 VLYNVTVNFEADSIK
+501 MLYNVNAVFEADSIQK
-516 PTDYYVGNIKPG
+516 NEAYVGNIEPG
-528 ETGNVDTMLSGIA
+528 KSGNVDTMINGIA
-541 ATADDGTVHVIINYE
+541 PTTDDGKVKLSITYE
-556 DENGQPAEPV
+556 DENGKVSTV
-566 EKELTLLVEEE
+566 EKEIQLMVNEDQSMDESNIDDTWNSDD
-577 VQEDWNMDV
+577 VQ
-586 PEDMDVSGQPASGAN
+586 PEPSTTD
-601 NKLLLAGGGVAF
+601 KLKHLAIPVGIVGVVLA
-613 VAVIAAIVFAV
+613 AVILVVIRR
-624 KFIKKRKEAKQQK
+624 KKKKAGM
-637 DDENEIS
+637 DDEIL

>member
-252 ELSEDIT
+252 ELSEDIA

-372 VRMKNASNSIV
+372 VRMKNASNSIA
-383 ASNILFTFESET
+383 ASNILFTFESEA

-453 NAEESIIVDIPVKQY
+453 NAKEAVKIAVGLKQE
-468 ARLSTSNMDV
+468 ARLNTGTIEV
-478 MPDSMTVGSESNVM
+478 MPDAISVGEESNVM
-492 FGINNTGKV
+492 FSINNTGKV
-501 VLYNVTVNFEADSIK
+501 MLYNVNAVFEADSIQK
-516 PTDYYVGNIKPG
+516 NEAYVGNIEPG
-528 ETGNVDTMLSGIA
+528 KSGNVDTMINGIA
-541 ATADDGTVHVIINYE
+541 PTTDDGKVKLSITYE
-556 DENGQPAEPV
+556 DENGKVSTV
-566 EKELTLLVEEE
+566 EKEIQLMVNEDQSMDESNIDDTWNSDD
-577 VQEDWNMDV
+577 VQ
-586 PEDMDVSGQPASGAN
+586 PEPSTTD
-601 NKLLLAGGGVAF
+601 KLKHLAIPVGIVGVVLA
-613 VAVIAAIVFAV
+613 AVIIVV
-624 KFIKKRKEAKQQK
+624 IRRKKKKAGM
-637 DDENEIS
+637 DDEIL

>member
-1 MKIKGLRWMATFL
+1 MATFL

-204 NEDNSE
+204 NEDSSE

-220 PTPSANYSE
+220 STPSANYSE

-252 ELSEDIT
+252 ELSEDIA

-265 NDGNYDRQMGNM
+265 NDGNYDRQIGNM

-383 ASNILFTFESET
+383 ASNILFTFESEA

-453 NAEESIIVDIPVKQY
+453 NAKEAVKIAVGLKQE
-468 ARLSTSNMDV
+468 ARLNTGTIEV
-478 MPDSMTVGSESNVM
+478 MPDAISVGEESNVM
-492 FGINNTGKV
+492 FSINNSGKV
-501 VLYNVTVNFEADSIK
+501 MLYNVNAVFEADSIQK
-516 PTDYYVGNIKPG
+516 NESYVGNIEPG
-528 ETGNVDTMLSGIA
+528 KSGNVDTMINGIA
-541 ATADDGTVHVIINYE
+541 PTSDDGKVKLSITYE
-556 DENGQPAEPV
+556 DENGKVSTV
-566 EKELTLLVEEE
+566 EKEIQLMVNDD
-577 VQEDWNMDV
+577 QSMDETNV
-586 PEDMDVSGQPASGAN
+586 DDTWSSDDIQPEPSTTD
-601 NKLLLAGGGVAF
+601 KLKHLAIPVGIVGVVLA
-613 VAVIAAIVFAV
+613 AVIIVV
-624 KFIKKRKEAKQQK
+624 IRRKKKKAGM
-637 DDENEIS
+637 DDEIL

>member
-1 MKIKGLRWMATFL
+1 MATFL

-79 DKDWIETEIWIASED
+79 DKDWVETEIWIASED

-204 NEDNSE
+204 DEDSSE

-220 PTPSANYSE
+220 STPSANYSE

-277 NPDQTVAVPFS
+277 NPDQTVAIPFS

-326 RVYGKDEDDSLD
+326 RVYGKDEADSLD

-453 NAEESIIVDIPVKQY
+453 NAKEAVKIAVGLKQE
-468 ARLSTSNMDV
+468 ARLNTGTIEV
-478 MPDSMTVGSESNVM
+478 MPDAISVGEESNVM
-492 FGINNTGKV
+492 FSINNTGKV
-501 VLYNVTVNFEADSIK
+501 MLYNVNAVFEADSIQK
-516 PTDYYVGNIKPG
+516 NEAYVGNIEPG
-528 ETGNVDTMLSGIA
+528 KSGNVDTMINGIA
-541 ATADDGTVHVIINYE
+541 PTTDDGKVKLSITYE
-556 DENGQPAEPV
+556 DENGKVSTV
-566 EKELTLLVEEE
+566 EKEIQLMVNEDQSMDESNVDDTWNSDD
-577 VQEDWNMDV
+577 VQ
-586 PEDMDVSGQPASGAN
+586 PEPSTTD
-601 NKLLLAGGGVAF
+601 KLKHLAIPVGIVGVVLA
-613 VAVIAAIVFAV
+613 AVILVVIRR
-624 KFIKKRKEAKQQK
+624 KKKKAGM
-637 DDENEIS
+637 DDEIL

>member
-50 DTVRLVIGKTPTLY
+50 DTVRLVIGNTPTLY

-372 VRMKNASNSIV
+372 VRMKNASNSIA
-383 ASNILFTFESET
+383 ASNILFTFESEA

-453 NAEESIIVDIPVKQY
+453 NAKEAVKIAVGLKQE
-468 ARLSTSNMDV
+468 ARLNTGTIEV
-478 MPDSMTVGSESNVM
+478 MPDAISVGEESNVM
-492 FGINNTGKV
+492 FSINNTGKV
-501 VLYNVTVNFEADSIK
+501 MLYNVNAVFEADSIQK
-516 PTDYYVGNIKPG
+516 NEAYVGNIEPG
-528 ETGNVDTMLSGIA
+528 KSGNVDTMINGIA
-541 ATADDGTVHVIINYE
+541 PTTDDGKVKLSITYE
-556 DENGQPAEPV
+556 DENGKVSTV
-566 EKELTLLVEEE
+566 EKEIQLMVNEDQSMDESNVDDTWSSDD
-577 VQEDWNMDV
+577 VQ
-586 PEDMDVSGQPASGAN
+586 PEPSTTD
-601 NKLLLAGGGVAF
+601 KLKHLAIPVGIVGVVLA
-613 VAVIAAIVFAV
+613 AVILVVIRR
-624 KFIKKRKEAKQQK
+624 KKKKAGM
-637 DDENEIS
+637 DDEIL

>member
-79 DKDWIETEIWIASED
+79 DKDWVETEIWIASED

-252 ELSEDIT
+252 ELSEDIA

-326 RVYGKDEDDSLD
+326 RVYGKDEDGSLD

-372 VRMKNASNSIV
+372 VRMKNASNSIA

-453 NAEESIIVDIPVKQY
+453 NAKEAVKIAVGLKQE
-468 ARLSTSNMDV
+468 ARLNTGTIEV
-478 MPDSMTVGSESNVM
+478 MPDAISVGEESNVM
-492 FGINNTGKV
+492 FSINNTGKV
-501 VLYNVTVNFEADSIK
+501 MLYNVNAVFEADSIQK
-516 PTDYYVGNIKPG
+516 NEAYVGNIEPG
-528 ETGNVDTMLSGIA
+528 KSGNVDTMINGIA
-541 ATADDGTVHVIINYE
+541 PTMDDGKVKLSITYE
-556 DENGQPAEPV
+556 DENGKVSTV
-566 EKELTLLVEEE
+566 EKEIQLMVN
-577 VQEDWNMDV
+577 EDQSMDESNV
-586 PEDMDVSGQPASGAN
+586 DDTWSSDDIQPEPSTTD
-601 NKLLLAGGGVAF
+601 KLKHLAIPVGIVGVVLA
-613 VAVIAAIVFAV
+613 AVILVVIRR
-624 KFIKKRKEAKQQK
+624 KKKKAGM
-637 DDENEIS
+637 DDEIL

>member
-252 ELSEDIT
+252 ELSEDIA

-372 VRMKNASNSIV
+372 VRMKNASNSIA

-453 NAEESIIVDIPVKQY
+453 NAKEAVKIAVGLKQE
-468 ARLSTSNMDV
+468 ARLNTGTIEV
-478 MPDSMTVGSESNVM
+478 MPDAISVGEESNVM
-492 FGINNTGKV
+492 FSINNTGKV
-501 VLYNVTVNFEADSIK
+501 MLYNVNAVFEADSIQK
-516 PTDYYVGNIKPG
+516 NEAYVGNIEPG
-528 ETGNVDTMLSGIA
+528 KSGNVDTMINGIA
-541 ATADDGTVHVIINYE
+541 PTTDDGKVKLSITYE
-556 DENGQPAEPV
+556 DENGKVSTV
-566 EKELTLLVEEE
+566 EKEIQLMVNEDQSMDESNVDDTWSSDD
-577 VQEDWNMDV
+577 VQ
-586 PEDMDVSGQPASGAN
+586 PEPSTTD
-601 NKLLLAGGGVAF
+601 KLKHLAIPVGIVGVVLA
-613 VAVIAAIVFAV
+613 AVILVVIRR
-624 KFIKKRKEAKQQK
+624 KKKKAGM
-637 DDENEIS
+637 DDEIL

>member
-1 MKIKGLRWMATFL
+1 MATFL

-204 NEDNSE
+204 DEDSSE

-372 VRMKNASNSIV
+372 VRMKNASNSIA

-453 NAEESIIVDIPVKQY
+453 NAKEAVKIAVGLKQE
-468 ARLSTSNMDV
+468 ARLNTGTIEV
-478 MPDSMTVGSESNVM
+478 MPDAISVGEESNVM
-492 FGINNTGKV
+492 FSINNTGKV
-501 VLYNVTVNFEADSIK
+501 MLYNVNAVFEADSIQK
-516 PTDYYVGNIKPG
+516 NEAYVGNIEPG
-528 ETGNVDTMLSGIA
+528 KSGNVDTMINGIA
-541 ATADDGTVHVIINYE
+541 PTTDDGKVKLSITYE
-556 DENGQPAEPV
+556 DENGKVSTV
-566 EKELTLLVEEE
+566 EKEIQLMVNEDQSMDESNVDDTWSSDD
-577 VQEDWNMDV
+577 VQ
-586 PEDMDVSGQPASGAN
+586 PEPSTTD
-601 NKLLLAGGGVAF
+601 KLKHLAIPVGIVGVVLA
-613 VAVIAAIVFAV
+613 AVILVVIRR
-624 KFIKKRKEAKQQK
+624 KKKKAGM
-637 DDENEIS
+637 DDEIL

>member
-204 NEDNSE
+204 DEDSSE

-220 PTPSANYSE
+220 STPSANYSE

-326 RVYGKDEDDSLD
+326 RVYGKDEADSLD

-372 VRMKNASNSIV
+372 VRMKNASNSIA
-383 ASNILFTFESET
+383 ASNILFTFESEA

-453 NAEESIIVDIPVKQY
+453 NAKEAVKIAVGLKQE
-468 ARLSTSNMDV
+468 ARLNTGTIEV
-478 MPDSMTVGSESNVM
+478 MPDAISVGEESNVM
-492 FGINNTGKV
+492 FSINNTGKV
-501 VLYNVTVNFEADSIK
+501 MLYNVNAVFEADSIQK
-516 PTDYYVGNIKPG
+516 NEAYVGNIEPG
-528 ETGNVDTMLSGIA
+528 KSGNVDTMINGIA
-541 ATADDGTVHVIINYE
+541 PTTDDGKVKLSITYE
-556 DENGQPAEPV
+556 DENGKVSTV
-566 EKELTLLVEEE
+566 EKEIQLMVNEDQSMDESNVDDTWNSDD
-577 VQEDWNMDV
+577 VQ
-586 PEDMDVSGQPASGAN
+586 PEPSTTD
-601 NKLLLAGGGVAF
+601 KLKHLAIPVGIVGVVLA
-613 VAVIAAIVFAV
+613 AVILVVIRR
-624 KFIKKRKEAKQQK
+624 KKKKAGM
-637 DDENEIS
+637 DDEIL